1 MEGPGA
7 EPGLSVFGEK
17 IMPTGRT
24 NELLGYPA
32 DARLLIINADDFGR
46 FQSIND
52 AILRT
57 MTEGVVRSTTLMV
70 PCQGAHAA
78 MQALA
83 ENSDLAF
90 GVHLTLIAEPA
101 TNRWGPVASKDQ
113 VPSLVDENGEIYNY
127 EQIPKLL
134 ELAKLNELEMEFRA
148 QIEHVLTA
156 GLKPTHLDFHCLF
169 DAGRPDIFDMTVGL
183 AKEYGLALRVGG
195 RDVANALQAEG
206 LPTNDHVFL
215 DSYRLGDVGKSARFV
230 QLLRDLPPG
239 LSEWAAHPGLDTPE
253 SQELDSEGWTI
264 RFADFEFLISQ
275 EAKDTIR
282 EEGIILLD
290 YRPLQKIWSAG

>member
-1 MEGPGA
+1 
-7 EPGLSVFGEK
+7 
-17 IMPTGRT
+17 MPIGRT

-52 AILRT
+52 AILRS
-57 MTEGVVRSTTLMV
+57 MKEGVVSSTTLMV
-70 PCQGAHAA
+70 PCQGARSAMHA
-78 MQALA
+78 LE
-83 ENSDLAF
+83 ENSDRAC
-90 GVHLTLIAEPA
+90 GVHLTLISDPA
-101 TNRWGPVASKDQ
+101 TNRWGPVASNDL
-113 VPSLVDENGEIYNY
+113 VPSLVDENGEFYNY

-134 ELAKLNELEMEFRA
+134 ALAKLDELEIEFRA
-148 QIEHVLTA
+148 QIEQVLTA

-183 AKEYGLALRVGG
+183 AKEYGFALRVGG
-195 RDVANALQAEG
+195 REVANALQSEG

-215 DSYRLGDVGKSARFV
+215 DSYRLDDVGKSVQFV
-230 QLLRDLPPG
+230 QLLRELPPG

-253 SQELDSEGWTI
+253 SQELDPEGWTI
-264 RFADFEFLISQ
+264 RHADFEFLISQ

-290 YRPLQKIWSAG
+290 YRPLQAVWNRG

>member
-1 MEGPGA
+1 M
-7 EPGLSVFGEK
+7 LEK
-17 IMPTGRT
+17 TMATGRT
-24 NELLGYPA
+24 NELLGYPV

-70 PCQGAHAA
+70 PCQGAHYA
-78 MQALA
+78 MQALE
-83 ENSDLAF
+83 ENPDLAF
-90 GVHLTLIAEPA
+90 GVHLTLIADPP
-101 TNRWGPVASKDQ
+101 TKRWGSVTPKEQ
-113 VPSLVDENGEIYNY
+113 VPSLVDENGEFYNY

-134 ELAKLNELEMEFRA
+134 ELAKLDELEIEFRA
-148 QIEHVLTA
+148 QIEHVLAA

-169 DAGRPDIFDMTVGL
+169 DAGGPDIFDMTVEL
-183 AKEYGLALRVGG
+183 AKEYGLALRVG
-195 RDVANALQAEG
+195 AQAMAEKLQSED

-215 DSYRLGDVGKSARFV
+215 DSYRLGDVGKTARFV
-230 QLLRDLPPG
+230 QLLRELPPG

-253 SQELDSEGWTI
+253 SRELDPEGWTI
-264 RFADFEFLISQ
+264 RFADFEFLTSQ
-275 EAKDTIR
+275 EAKDTVK

-290 YRPLQKIWSAG
+290 YRPLQAFWSRG